1 MEMIYPE
8 NGSRIHL
15 PVGLDGT
22 TVRLVMEAAHRD
34 PRSELYWDI
43 NGNFIGT
50 TSGDH
55 RLPVT
60 PAEGE
65 QRLTLTDR
73 NGGQITTWFHV
84 VRSSPAPR

>member
-22 TVRLVMEAAHRD
+22 IGRLVMEAAHRD
-34 PRSELYWDI
+34 PGSELHWDL
-43 NGNFIGT
+43 NGKYIGT

-55 RLPVT
+55 RLPIT
-60 PAEGE
+60 PSEGA
-65 QRLTLTDR
+65 QKLTLTDR
-73 NGGQITTWFHV
+73 HGGQITTWFHV
-84 VRSSPAPR
+84 VRSTPAPR